1 MKFKRL
7 ILSVTTMVTLFAFMS
22 TNVFADINMGSGDGT
37 GFGTGSSNNFWGVK
51 VDGGSTLY
59 ETEGLRVTVYD
70 SSSDSKTA
78 KTLDITGSTGISA
91 INNIVHF
98 SNGSNLISKTEWLS
112 YVGTTYNAI
121 DTSSINKFNGAVLG
135 KLVSEDYDC
144 KYVPELA
151 SLDIISPNNK
161 ANLDKIKSALS
172 AENFL
177 RNLCDLIGGLSYED
191 FEKGKYKIA
200 FEPVAYFCYGGSNM
214 AMTATECALY
224 NKFLR
229 NNHLKDGH
237 ADDWFNANGPVM
249 TVGTLTHS
257 NLPRS
262 AFLETKDLGIQ
273 PYKAASSDYYFSGNS
288 NYNSDNCIIRCM
300 GIGVLSALGK
310 EEDKPDAPLIGSSA
324 TAEYHT
330 DTDVY
335 TAFYFRNDSGAD
347 IFGGGGFSIYNS
359 DGETPRSSFGPIS
372 EQVIV
377 SYDDDGDPRYA
388 YLTDETGDRHI
399 DPDSSVDVFVNNP
412 EYLETD
418 KPYGVPPYKKLG
430 TFKDGDFINGGAG
443 EFSYTIR
450 SAGNVI
456 KSGTVSFTC
465 PNGEEAMGWFDWHTP
480 KTAQNVTITI
490 KSSGSGIY
498 LLDSNGNPCT
508 YLSINAKVDKI
519 TEHTPPDPTATD
531 KRPSWQNNY
540 SESSVMSGVSQYAPV
555 NGSDT
560 LTWYVWAFDWYQM
573 SWDSTSDKPSKFS
586 YVAEAYQG
594 DPDDDYENVPT
605 EKAEYWKSY
614 YGVDNRYYANE
625 QTFNSGR
632 LGGQKYQSAVIL
644 SGGARK
650 IEYTVSL
657 SADMEI
663 SPSERCPTAS
673 YSNSSGMYTMKS
685 GYGIQ
690 IKVRAHLSGDTSLCT
705 GSQSANVLFP
715 EFNYNT
721 QSTAVYNRLLEKNG
735 TEYAFKK
742 NEYSTYNDRVHF
754 TPIWFPDDS
763 YYTAYAEVFDVWCPA
778 GQLSVRL
785 TDKMLIKGNVFD
797 DWHVAPEK
805 P

>member
-1 MKFKRL
+1 MKFKRI
-7 ILSVTTMVTLFAFMS
+7 ILSVTAMFTLFVFTA
-22 TNVFADINMGSGDGT
+22 TNVFASNPNWGSDDGT
-37 GFGTGSSNNFWGVK
+37 GFGTGSSNNFWGVRK
-51 VDGGSTLY
+51 DDGSAIN
-59 ETEGLRVTVYD
+59 ETEGLRVTVYN
-70 SSSDSKTA
+70 SENDSKA
-78 KTLDITGSTGISA
+78 AATLDITGDSRILNVDGIC
-91 INNIVHF
+91 HF
-98 SNGSNLISKTEWLS
+98 SDGGKLISKTEWLG
-112 YVGTTYNAI
+112 YVGTTYNAL
-121 DTSSINKFNGAVLG
+121 DAASVNKFNNAVSG
-135 KLVSEDYDC
+135 KYDRENDYDC

-151 SLDIISPNNK
+151 SLDIISPNNT
-161 ANLDKIKSALS
+161 ANLEKIKSALS

-224 NKFLR
+224 NKYLR
-229 NNHLKDGH
+229 NNQTTEWLS
-237 ADDWFNANGPVM
+237 ANGM
-249 TVGTLTHS
+249 MKTVGSLTHS

-273 PYKAASSDYYFSGNS
+273 PYKAADSDYYSGNR
-288 NYNSDNCIIRCM
+288 NFNTDNCIIRCM
-300 GIGVLSALGK
+300 GIGVLSTLGK
-310 EEDKPDAPLIGSSA
+310 EEDEPDAPFGSSI

-347 IFGGGGFSIYNS
+347 VIGGGGFSIYNS
-359 DGETPRSSFGPIS
+359 DGETPCSSFGPIS

-377 SYDDDGDPRYA
+377 RYDDDGDPIRA
-388 YLTDETGDRHI
+388 YLTDETGPRHI
-399 DPDSSVDVFVNNP
+399 DPDSSVDVFVDNP
-412 EYLETD
+412 EYQKTD
-418 KPYGVPPYKKLG
+418 KPYGGAPYKKLG

-443 EFSYTIR
+443 KFSYTIR
-450 SAGNVI
+450 SSGKTI
-456 KSGTVSFTC
+456 KSGMVSFTC
-465 PNGEEAMGWFDWHTP
+465 PDGEEAMGWFDWHTP
-480 KTAQNVTITI
+480 KTAQDVTITI
-490 KSSGSGIY
+490 QSSGEGIY
-498 LLDSNGNPCT
+498 LLDDDGNPCT
-508 YLSINAKVDKI
+508 LLTINAKVDKI
-519 TEHTPPDPTATD
+519 TERTLPDPTATD
-531 KRPSWQNNY
+531 KRPSWQNLY
-540 SESSVMSGVSQYAPV
+540 SESSVMSSVSQYAPV
-555 NGSDT
+555 NGSST
-560 LTWYVWAFDWYQM
+560 LTWYVWAFDWYQT
-573 SWDSTSDKPSKFS
+573 SWSSTLDEPSKFS

-594 DPDDDYENVPT
+594 DPDEDYENVPT

-614 YGVDNRYYANE
+614 YGVDNRYYVNE
-625 QTFNSGR
+625 QAANNGKLSGY
-632 LGGQKYQSAVIL
+632 KYQSAVIL

-650 IEYTVSL
+650 VEYTVSL

-715 EFNYNT
+715 EFNYNA
-721 QSTAVYNRLLEKNG
+721 QSTAKYNRLLEKNG

-763 YYTAYAEVFDVWCPA
+763 YYTVYAEVFDVWCPA

-785 TDKMLIKGNVFD
+785 TDNILIKGNVFD
-797 DWHVAPEK
+797 DWHVGPEK